1 MIRPYRA
8 ALDSMTQRNGECGE
22 GETGRPCMDRYAAL
36 IAPVQA
42 QPRLSGVFNRT
53 GPLCRVR
60 LAFANRKNGQ
70 DPFSLEKGLFLWR
83 NDMTKLPAKELLDG
97 TKTPETTT
105 GEFRLAMGNLRQ
117 FLFELFGDE
126 GTDRETARLTMG
138 IDLTRIRADIQAV
151 RSGLDEKVGEDDLS
165 MVATTGDYAHLV
177 NKPVVCGMIVMWSG
191 SASTVPEG
199 WALCNGK
206 NGTPDLQDR
215 FIVGAGREYGAGTT
229 GGCASLSGTTG
240 QTTLTIDQIPSHTHK
255 VGCYLSGTFGEGIY
269 KEGTTNAAGNTVPTK
284 ATGGGQSHSHSL
296 SGSTVPPYYALC
308 YIMKL

>member
-1 MIRPYRA
+1 
-8 ALDSMTQRNGECGE
+8 
-22 GETGRPCMDRYAAL
+22 
-36 IAPVQA
+36 
-42 QPRLSGVFNRT
+42 
-53 GPLCRVR
+53 
-60 LAFANRKNGQ
+60 
-70 DPFSLEKGLFLWR
+70 
-83 NDMTKLPAKELLDG
+83 MTKLPAKELLDG

-215 FIVGAGREYGAGTT
+215 FIVGAGRSYAAGAGGGNTSQTVSFT
-229 GGCASLSGTTG
+229 GNTG
-240 QTTLTIDQIPSHTHK
+240 ATTLTVAQMPSHGHT
-255 VGCYLSGTFGEGIY
+255 VYGGAGYSDENIY
-269 KEGTTNAAGNTVPTK
+269 VTVRSDTTYASYNK
-284 ATGGGQSHSHSL
+284 ATSNNGGNQPHSHSL
-296 SGSTVPPYYALC
+296 SGSATVSTLPPYYALC
-308 YIMKL
+308 YIMKR